1 MYHGIARADVPDQPV
16 SAILRLFTTRTFEL
30 RHALRVTSAAIL
42 AFALAKL
49 LGFAHGYWAVI
60 TAIIVMQTSV
70 GGSLKAAVDRLLGTM
85 AGALYGAAIALA
97 IPHASTV
104 ALATAMVAAILPLAL
119 LAAVKPSFKAAPIT
133 AFIVLV
139 PISGIEVAPLT
150 YALDRILEIS
160 IGSLVGMAT
169 SLLILPAR
177 AHQVLAH
184 VAAKAV
190 ELNADLM
197 AALFEGLVG
206 DAGRP
211 ALRTQHA
218 AIRKALT
225 QAESAAEE
233 ALRERRSYLTDSP
246 DPEPLVRTLYRL
258 RHDLVM
264 VGRATSRPL
273 PAVLASR
280 LAPKL
285 LGVRDA
291 GANLLRALAEALRT
305 RHAAPNLERFE
316 TALRDYVAE
325 MDAVWKDP
333 EVQSLAAEE
342 AGRIFALRFAL
353 DQMIQ
358 DCRDL
363 ANRINELAGRKPPVA
378 A

>member
-1 MYHGIARADVPDQPV
+1 VR
-16 SAILRLFTTRTFEL
+16 SILRLLTTRTSEL
-30 RHALRVTSAAIL
+30 RLAVRVTSAAVL

-49 LGFAHGYWAVI
+49 LGFEHGYWAVI

-85 AGALYGAAIALA
+85 AGALYGAGIAVL
-97 IPHASTV
+97 IPHATTTG
-104 ALATAMVAAILPLAL
+104 LATAMAVAILPLAL
-119 LAAVKPSFKAAPIT
+119 LAAVKPSFKVAPIT

-139 PISGIEVAPLT
+139 PLSGAEAPPLT
-150 YALDRILEIS
+150 YALERILEIS

-177 AHQVLAH
+177 AHNVLAR
-184 VAAKAV
+184 VAAKAAD
-190 ELNADLM
+190 LNADLM
-197 AALFEGLVG
+197 VALFEGLTS

-211 ALRTQHA
+211 ALRAQHA
-218 AIRKALT
+218 AIRKALV
-225 QAESAAEE
+225 QAENAAEE
-233 ALRERRSYLTDSP
+233 ALRERKSYLTDSP

-264 VGRATSRPL
+264 VGRATTKPL
-273 PAVLASR
+273 PAVLATR
-280 LAPKL
+280 LGPKL

-291 GANLLRALAEALRT
+291 GSNLLRAMAEALRT
-305 RHAAPNLERFE
+305 RQAAPSLERLE
-316 TALRDYVAE
+316 NALRDYVAE
-325 MDAVWKDP
+325 MDAVWKDA
-333 EVQSLAAEE
+333 VTQALAADD

>member
-1 MYHGIARADVPDQPV
+1 LLLDPHLANILHTLATRTPE
-16 SAILRLFTTRTFEL
+16 LRL
-30 RHALRVTSAAIL
+30 AVRVTAAAML

-85 AGALYGAAIALA
+85 AGALYGAAIAIL
-97 IPHASTV
+97 IPHATTTS
-104 ALATAMVAAILPLAL
+104 LATAMIAAIAPLAL
-119 LAAVKPSFKAAPIT
+119 LAAIRSNFKAAPIT

-139 PISGIEVAPLT
+139 PLSGQETAPLT

-160 IGSLVGMAT
+160 IGSVVGMAT
-169 SLLILPAR
+169 SLLVLPAR
-177 AHQVLAH
+177 AHHLLARMG
-184 VAAKAV
+184 AKTA

-197 AALFEGLVG
+197 IALFEGLTS

-211 ALRTQHA
+211 GLRAQHA

-225 QAESAAEE
+225 QAEAAAEE
-233 ALRERRSYLTDSP
+233 ALRERKSYLTDSP

-264 VGRATSRPL
+264 VGRATSKPL
-273 PAVLASR
+273 PAVLSAR
-280 LAPKL
+280 LEPKL

-291 GANLLRALAEALRT
+291 GSGLLRAMAQALHT
-305 RHAAPNLERFE
+305 RQTAPSLERLE
-316 TALRDYVAE
+316 SALRDYVAE

-333 EVQSLAAEE
+333 MTQALAADD

-353 DQMIQ
+353 EQMIQ

-363 ANRINELAGRKPPVA
+363 ANRVNELAGEKPA
-378 A
+378 AA